1 MEAEIKRLAL
11 VDFILPK
18 IENKT
23 FVLLRNIFLVL
34 SFTLLTAISAQLK
47 IEIGPV
53 PITGQTFAVLL
64 CGALLGA
71 KRGFLSQFFY
81 LLGGLAGIPWF
92 ACGGGISFLVSPS
105 FGYIIGFVL
114 AAFVVGFLCERGF
127 DRRITTAILAMLVGN
142 ILIYVSGL
150 LWLARFVGWGKVLA
164 FGLYPFIIGDILKL
178 LLAASILPLGWR
190 LLKRKYSVLFLI
202 LFLICTHQSAFS
214 SEEPFYTLEE
224 VKVVSPAKGADLE
237 KISQEVKVVKK
248 EELSEF
254 GLEKVFSALELK
266 ERGTFGV
273 QADLS
278 IRGTSFEQNLVVLEG
293 IRISDPQ
300 TGHHLMNLPLEEDIL
315 ESLEIL
321 SGGAS
326 AIYGPGGF
334 GGAINFN
341 LEPSTKGY
349 KILAEYGS
357 YDYQH
362 IFGNFGF
369 SVFEFPFNLVFSQKK
384 SNGFIWNRD
393 FDIRTFNLYSKDDK
407 KTIFYGF
414 QEKDFGARN
423 FYTTKWNTEWESTK
437 THLFL
442 VKKNMYK
449 NDWFLEPTLLYR
461 INYDLYLLDRK
472 NPDFYKNTHKS
483 QVFRLNFP
491 LRYERTYIDYLLGVE
506 VSYETLESSRLGDH
520 LRQSTGFYFWLY
532 PKISLRFFP
541 SFGIRYDVITQNKDI
556 FSYNFGFA
564 YLLKDD
570 LKLRSSFNFS
580 YRIPSFTEFYYD
592 SPTIKGNP
600 SLSPE
605 KAYNISVGF
614 DYYKNKI
621 NFSGTAFYRYGK
633 DIIDWIKKENII
645 QAQNIET
652 LKTIGFTLDSNM
664 IFKNFRPFISYT
676 YLNQIAENLP
686 SARYSGSYLRHNFIL
701 GVIYNLP
708 WDWEFFGSLNYR
720 EYYKRD
726 KVFLVD
732 LKIKKKFDKNITYSF
747 WIKNLLDEDY
757 KEIGEVKAPPQWIG
771 TNLEIRF

>member
-1 MEAEIKRLAL
+1 MLL
-11 VDFILPK
+11 LLIL
-18 IENKT
+18 
-23 FVLLRNIFLVL
+23 IF
-34 SFTLLTAISAQLK
+34 
-47 IEIGPV
+47 
-53 PITGQTFAVLL
+53 
-64 CGALLGA
+64 
-71 KRGFLSQFFY
+71 
-81 LLGGLAGIPWF
+81 
-92 ACGGGISFLVSPS
+92 ISF
-105 FGYIIGFVL
+105 
-114 AAFVVGFLCERGF
+114 C
-127 DRRITTAILAMLVGN
+127 
-142 ILIYVSGL
+142 
-150 LWLARFVGWGKVLA
+150 
-164 FGLYPFIIGDILKL
+164 
-178 LLAASILPLGWR
+178 
-190 LLKRKYSVLFLI
+190 
-202 LFLICTHQSAFS
+202 QSAFS
-214 SEEPFYTLEE
+214 FEEPVYTLEE

-237 KISQEVKVVKK
+237 KISQEVKVIKK

-254 GLEKVFSALELK
+254 GLEVFSALELK

-300 TGHHLMNLPLEEDIL
+300 TGHYLMNLPFEEDIL

-341 LEPSTKGY
+341 LEPSTKGF

-384 SNGFIWNRD
+384 SNGFVWNRD

-407 KTIFYGF
+407 KTLFYGF

-423 FYTTKWNTEWESTK
+423 FYITKYDTEWESTK
-437 THLFL
+437 THIFL
-442 VKKNMYK
+442 VKKNIYK
-449 NDWFLEPTLLYR
+449 NNWFLEPTLLYR

-491 LRYERTYIDYLLGVE
+491 LRYEKTFADYFFGVE

-564 YLLKDD
+564 YLLKED
-570 LKLRSSFNFS
+570 LKLRSSFSFS

-633 DIIDWIKKENII
+633 DIIDWIKKEDII

-652 LKTIGFTLDSNM
+652 LKTIGFILDSNM

-686 SARYSGSYLRHNFIL
+686 STRYSGSYLRHNFIL
-701 GVIYNLP
+701 GIIYNLP

-726 KVFLVD
+726 RVFLVD
-732 LKIKKKFDKNITYSF
+732 LKIKKKFDKNLIYSF

>member
-1 MEAEIKRLAL
+1 MEAEIK
-11 VDFILPK
+11 
-18 IENKT
+18 IENKILA
-23 FVLLRNIFLVL
+23 LLRKHF
-34 SFTLLTAISAQLK
+34 FGF
-47 IEIGPV
+47 EI
-53 PITGQTFAVLL
+53 
-64 CGALLGA
+64 
-71 KRGFLSQFFY
+71 
-81 LLGGLAGIPWF
+81 
-92 ACGGGISFLVSPS
+92 
-105 FGYIIGFVL
+105 YI
-114 AAFVVGFLCERGF
+114 
-127 DRRITTAILAMLVGN
+127 
-142 ILIYVSGL
+142 
-150 LWLARFVGWGKVLA
+150 
-164 FGLYPFIIGDILKL
+164 
-178 LLAASILPLGWR
+178 
-190 LLKRKYSVLFLI
+190 LFLI
-202 LFLICTHQSAFS
+202 LFFISTHQSAFS
-214 SEEPFYTLEE
+214 FEAPIYTLEE
-224 VKVVSPAKGADLE
+224 VKVVFPAKGADFE
-237 KISQEVKVVKK
+237 KISQEVKVIKK
-248 EELSEF
+248 EELLEF
-254 GLEKVFSALELK
+254 GPEIFSAIELK
-266 ERGTFGV
+266 ERGAFGV

-300 TGHHLMNLPLEEDIL
+300 TGHHLMNLPLEEDVL
-315 ESLEIL
+315 EGLEIL

-357 YDYQH
+357 YDYQRV
-362 IFGNFGF
+362 FGNFGF
-369 SVFEFPFNLVFSQKK
+369 STSKFPFNLVFSQKK

-407 KTIFYGF
+407 KTLFYGF

-423 FYTTKWNTEWESTK
+423 FYTTKYDTEWESTK

-442 VKKNMYK
+442 VKKNIYK
-449 NDWFLEPTLLYR
+449 ANWFLEPTLLYR

-491 LRYERTYIDYLLGVE
+491 LRCERTYIDYLLGVE

-520 LRQSTGFYFWLY
+520 LRQSTGLYFWLY

-556 FSYNFGFA
+556 LSYNLGFA
-564 YLLKDD
+564 YLLKED
-570 LKLRSSFNFS
+570 LKLRSSLSFS

-621 NFSGTAFYRYGK
+621 NFSGTGFYRYGK
-633 DIIDWIKKENII
+633 DIIDWIKKENVI

-652 LKTIGFTLDSNM
+652 LKTVGFTLESNI

-686 SARYSGSYLRHNFIL
+686 SARYFGSYLRHNFIL
-701 GVIYNLP
+701 GIIYNLP
-708 WDWEFFGSLNYR
+708 WSWEFFGSLNYR

-732 LKIKKKFDKNITYSF
+732 LKIKKKFGNNVIYSF

-771 TNLEIRF
+771 SNLEIRF